1 MSNKVFAVIC
11 VLVLCFFSPISFL
24 KEDKSFTGEVI
35 SSRCIETGKSEE
47 SVEVIVY
54 NGKINKRF
62 SFGLGLYVCKDAI
75 DLISAGNLIS
85 VSYESFKGRF
95 VTVNQVSLNGK
106 SLILRGEN
114 KM

>member
-11 VLVLCFFSPISFL
+11 VLVLCFFSLISFL
-24 KEDKSFTGEVI
+24 KEEKSFAGEVI

-47 SVEVIVY
+47 SVEVIVS
-54 NGKINKRF
+54 NEKVKKRF
-62 SFGLGLYVCKDAI
+62 SFGLSQYVCKDAVE
-75 DLISAGNLIS
+75 LISAGNLIS

-106 SLILRGEN
+106 SLLLRGD
-114 KM
+114 K

>member
-11 VLVLCFFSPISFL
+11 VLVLCFFSLISFL
-24 KEDKSFTGEVI
+24 KNEDSFTGEVI

-54 NGKINKRF
+54 NGKMKKRF
-62 SFGLGLYVCKDAI
+62 SFGLTQYVCKDAVE
-75 DLISAGNLIS
+75 LISAGNLIS

-106 SLILRGEN
+106 SLLLRRE
-114 KM
+114 K